1 MPSSFIAK
9 ITERGGPAPELEL
22 DSLVR
27 VAEEREDG
35 SDTVWFATKIPG
47 KDLEIVDGSRVL
59 IISPVRDGQPI
70 EAIFAVVR
78 EKRDTPPNDPAAEEL
93 YEGHEGLRG
102 WWRLESPVRLKFNSL
117 NDIPGSHADTD
128 NLAAQSLSGQASFVY
143 WNLPLTIHQYVT
155 PKAGC
160 ERADNV
166 IELPAVGS
174 KQVVSPPGRG
184 ERIAGFPSPA
194 AQTQT
199 QPDPISQG
207 TCFYGVDF
215 SGGREINGRN
225 SKIWIAKWDTGA
237 NTLTLECGTDQPG
250 FRRTDLPAKIAKNP
264 GWWVIDFPFGIPAPI
279 ARLQNYNHHTQWWNA
294 CADALSGG
302 QEATAFRDQ
311 IRDVVRNAGEQWS
324 RRRGVDTQ
332 HETTWFPLFEQLY
345 RQTVHGAGEVLASLH
360 NEPSAAILPWDANA
374 INDSV
379 TSFVSEGFPGI
390 TLRSCLGLPATGYKG
405 KTTLHSGNREMILDR
420 LATLLPITEDVRRR
434 AVDDSEGDAV
444 DAILLAVAARNSCE
458 FGIGEWQKQLNCLG
472 EQGLEGWFPA

>member
-9 ITERGGPAPELEL
+9 ITERGGPAPDLEL

-27 VAEEREDG
+27 IAEERDDG
-35 SDTVWFATKIPG
+35 SDTVWFATRVPG
-47 KDLEIVDGSRVL
+47 VDLQIVDGSRVL
-59 IISPVRDGQPI
+59 IIAPVRDGEPI
-70 EAIFAVVR
+70 EAVFAVVKER
-78 EKRDTPPNDPAAEEL
+78 RDTPPNDPVAKEL
-93 YEGHEGLRG
+93 YEGHAGLQG
-102 WWRLESPVRLKFNSL
+102 WWRLESPMRLKFKSL
-117 NDIPGSHADTD
+117 EDIPGLHATTE
-128 NLAAQSLSGQASFVY
+128 NQAIQTFGGQTTFAY
-143 WNLPLTIHQYVT
+143 WNLPLTMEQVGT
-155 PKAGC
+155 PEARD
-160 ERADNV
+160 ERVENV
-166 IELPAVGS
+166 IELPPVGPQ
-174 KQVVSPPGRG
+174 QVVSPPGHV
-184 ERIAGFPSPA
+184 ERIAGSAPPA
-194 AQTQT
+194 ARTQT
-199 QPDPISQG
+199 QPDPSSQG

-237 NTLTLECGTDQPG
+237 NTLTLECGADQPG

-264 GWWVIDFPFGIPAPI
+264 GWWVIDFPFGIPTPI

-294 CADALSGG
+294 CADAVSGG
-302 QEATAFRDQ
+302 QEATALRDQ

-360 NEPSAAILPWDANA
+360 NEPSVAILPWDANA

-390 TLRSCLGLPATGYKG
+390 TLRSRLGLPATGYKG
-405 KTTLHSGNREMILDR
+405 KTTLHAGNREMILDR
-420 LATLLPITEDVRRR
+420 LATLLLITEDVRRR

-444 DAILLAVAARNSCE
+444 DAILLVVAARNSCE
-458 FGIGEWQKQLNCLG
+458 FGIAEWQKQLNCLG